1 MSQYIFPGCYTAL
14 ITPFQNDQVDYDSLG
29 KIVEQQIAGGVD
41 GIVAVGTTGESPTL
55 EEHDHIEVI
64 RFIAKK
70 VAGRCKVIAG
80 TGANSTAEAVR
91 LTKEAATIEG
101 VNGTL
106 QVTPYYNKP
115 TQEGLF
121 KHFTAVA
128 DATDLPII
136 LYNVPGRAGVPI
148 ELDTVK
154 RLAEHKNIVS
164 IKEAAGSVDRVS
176 QVLRNCD
183 IEVVSGDDALTLPMM
198 SVGAVGV
205 ISVLSNVLPAE
216 ITQLT
221 HAALENDWAKVR
233 EIHYKY
239 YNLMNDMFI
248 ETNPVPVKTAMALLG
263 FCSEELRL
271 PLCEME
277 AANKEVLVNSLKEA
291 GVIS

>member
-1 MSQYIFPGCYTAL
+1 MSENIFAGCYTAL
-14 ITPFQNDQVDYDSLG
+14 ITPFDNDAIDYASLA
-29 KIVEQQIAGGVD
+29 KVVEQQIAGGVD

-55 EEHDHIEVI
+55 EENDHIEVI
-64 RFIAKK
+64 RFIAKA

-101 VNGTL
+101 VVGTL

-115 TQEGLF
+115 SQEGLF
-121 KHFTAVA
+121 QHFTAVA

-136 LYNVPGRAGVPI
+136 LYNVPGRAGTPI
-148 ELDTVK
+148 ALDTVK
-154 RLAEHKNIVS
+154 RLSEHKNIVS
-164 IKEAAGSVDRVS
+164 IKEAAGCVDRVS

-183 IEVVSGDDALTLPMM
+183 IEVLSGDDALTLPMM
-198 SVGAVGV
+198 SVGAKGV

-221 HAALENDWAKVR
+221 HSALANDWDKAR

-248 ETNPVPVKTAMALLG
+248 ETNPVPVKTSMAILG
-263 FCSEELRL
+263 YCKEDLRL
-271 PLCEME
+271 PLCPLTSSSRET
-277 AANKEVLVNSLKEA
+277 LVQSLKEA
-291 GVIS
+291 GVL

>member
-1 MSQYIFPGCYTAL
+1 MSENIFAGCYTAL
-14 ITPFQNDQVDYDSLG
+14 ITPFDNDAVDYDSLA

-55 EEHDHIEVI
+55 EEHDHIAVI
-64 RFIAKK
+64 RFIAEK

-91 LTKEAATIEG
+91 LTKEAATIDG
-101 VNGTL
+101 IDGTL

-115 TQEGLF
+115 SQEGLF
-121 KHFTAVA
+121 QHFTAVA

-136 LYNVPGRAGVPI
+136 LYNVPGRAGTPI

-154 RLAEHKNIVS
+154 RLSEHKNIVS

-183 IEVVSGDDALTLPMM
+183 IEVLSGDDALTLPMM
-198 SVGAVGV
+198 SVGAKGV

-216 ITQLT
+216 VTALT
-221 HAALENDWAKVR
+221 SAALANDWAKAR
-233 EIHYKY
+233 ELHYKY
-239 YNLMNDMFI
+239 YNLMNDMFV
-248 ETNPVPVKTAMALLG
+248 ETNPVPVKTSMALLG
-263 FCSEELRL
+263 YCKEDLRL
-271 PLCEME
+271 PLCPLADSSREI
-277 AANKEVLVNSLKEA
+277 LINSLKEA
-291 GVIS
+291 GVL